1 MSQYSKDIIVAALGC
16 CYDCVSTR
24 RRVIHQFYS
33 TALITVFNKKLTV
46 VNIMSTMVFSSF
58 RENFLGA
65 SADWYKNTIIA
76 FLIINPIL
84 WFSGLHFL
92 TGWVLVAEFIFTLA
106 MALKCYPLQP
116 GGLLALQAVL
126 LGMTTP
132 EMVYHEVEGQLK
144 VILLLV
150 FMVAGI
156 HFMRELLLFT
166 FSKILINVKN
176 KVVLSFLFSFAG
188 AVLSAFLD
196 ALTVT
201 AVLISVGVGFY
212 GVYHRVASGK
222 KFDEDHDHSGDDGVH
237 DYKRE
242 DLDNFRKFLR
252 SLIMHGAVGTA
263 LGGVCTLVGE
273 PQNLLIAEK
282 AGWEFMEFFWR
293 MAPVTMP
300 VFAAGLVTCILLEV
314 TGIFGYGSKLPDEVR
329 SVLSEFDAE
338 QESLRSGRD
347 KAKLVSQAVIGLV
360 LVGSLAFHVAEVGL
374 IGLMIIVLL
383 TAFNGIVDEG
393 EIGHAFEEALPFTAL
408 LVVFFVI
415 VAVIHDQHL
424 FQPVTDYIFTIPTDT
439 QPIVMFAANG
449 ILSMISDNVF
459 VATVY
464 INEMVK
470 ALNDGVIS
478 REHFEVMAIAIN
490 TGTNLPSVA
499 TPNGQ
504 AAFLFL
510 LTSALAPLIR
520 LSYIRMVIMAIPYTI
535 VLSIV
540 GGAAILINF

>member
-1 MSQYSKDIIVAALGC
+1 MSQ
-16 CYDCVSTR
+16 
-24 RRVIHQFYS
+24 QM
-33 TALITVFNKKLTV
+33 VFN
-46 VNIMSTMVFSSF
+46 SF
-58 RENFLGA
+58 RENFLGS
-65 SADWYKNTIIA
+65 SADWYKNVILA
-76 FLIINPIL
+76 FLVINPIL

-92 TGWVLVAEFIFTLA
+92 AGWVLVAEFIFTLA

-126 LGMTTP
+126 LGMTSP
-132 EMVYHEVEGQLK
+132 ETVYHEIENNLQ

-166 FSKILINVKN
+166 FTKILIKVSN
-176 KVVLSFLFSFAG
+176 KKVLSILFSFSA
-188 AVLSAFLD
+188 AFLSAFLD

-212 GVYHRVASGK
+212 GVYHKVASGK
-222 KFDEDHDHSGDDGVH
+222 GFAEDHDHSGDDGVH
-237 DYKRE
+237 EYKRQH
-242 DLDNFRKFLR
+242 LDDFRKFLR

-282 AGWEFMEFFWR
+282 AGWNFLEFFMR

-300 VFAAGLVTCILLEV
+300 VLAAGLLTCLALEFL
-314 TGIFGYGSKLPDEVR
+314 GWFGYGSKLPGEVR

-338 QESLRSGRD
+338 QESKRTGRD
-347 KAKLVSQAVIGLV
+347 KAELVMQATIGLV
-360 LVGSLAFHVAEVGL
+360 LIVSLATHVAEVGL

-383 TAFNGIVDEG
+383 TAFNGVTE
-393 EIGHAFEEALPFTAL
+393 ESQIGHAFEEALPFTAL
-408 LVVFFVI
+408 LVVFFAV
-415 VAVIHDQHL
+415 VAVIHEQHL
-424 FQPVTDYIFTIPTDT
+424 FQPVTDYVLSKSLEA
-439 QPIVMFAANG
+439 QPIMMFVANG
-449 ILSMISDNVF
+449 VLSMISDNVF

-464 INEMVK
+464 INEMVT
-470 ALNDGVIS
+470 ALNNGDIT
-478 REHFEVMAIAIN
+478 REHFDVMAIAIN

-520 LSYIRMVIMAIPYTI
+520 LSYLKMVYMAVPYTI